1 MRIPTPAERGAPT
14 GSITVDPLQPVF
26 KNTTFA
32 NNQELSQNLSSL
44 GNSLG
49 DIGQQIAAKRD
60 RVAKRGAEEA
70 WRAFEREVADP
81 QSGIYTQRGMDANGA
96 TDRFTEAANAKREE
110 IIAQFGGQMGSGSGK
125 AALEELIG
133 ARSQA
138 LWGKIAGHES
148 GELDMAEQAQ
158 LAASIEGS
166 ADRASAFWNDDT
178 EFEAAINSTIGA
190 ATDMAEGQT
199 EDVIRETVQAETT
212 KVVVSRA
219 QRLMEH
225 APAQVEAF
233 LQEQV
238 ENGRMDQTSADQ
250 WLQQNEQNIIGSKA
264 RVLVDGASVLS
275 TPSFQVADPVRGTP
289 VASFIDRMIM
299 SESSGRA
306 DASVTIDDG
315 RTFSG
320 LGGVGEA
327 RLQDMKNAG
336 VVPEAMSLSEFASK
350 ENEYIQ
356 RNALAW
362 HFADIDKAIDATGAL
377 SRGFSRD
384 GLRAVAHIGGQG
396 GMRQYINSGGR
407 YNPNDSYTKP
417 DGTKTKG
424 TSLSDY
430 YNKFSGANNGG
441 MSVDQRIAEETDPRV
456 QEEAYATIDAR
467 RRRQYAADERLSN
480 QVTTQ
485 IITDFE
491 AALRDDTQ
499 FDLSEV
505 LAREGVVEALG
516 EKISVV
522 RDYVR
527 RQEAGLDI
535 ATKTRTVQNIEQA
548 IADDPSGF
556 ADRDLIA
563 WYSDGLSNSDMKM
576 YLREQTNIKQGLANA
591 EADAAG
597 STDEWTRSAANTL
610 VVDIATALKI
620 DGKPEQARLL
630 GQALQVSRLYA
641 ANNNGAK
648 MGDAALSAAVREL
661 AANTKVANFDPAGLF
676 GDDDQKKDAS
686 FQDVLEAA
694 DKQDISEFM
703 SGEVDLTLTYNT
715 LNGNINHVVTPLEF
729 QSAYRYIYQIN
740 KSPPTP
746 SQVITALQLYPPAD
760 IEDQF

>member
-1 MRIPTPAERGAPT
+1 MRIPTPAERGVQT
-14 GSITVDPLQPVF
+14 GSITVDPLQPVY

-49 DIGQQIAAKRD
+49 DIGSQIAAKRD
-60 RVAKRGAEEA
+60 RVAARGAEDA

-96 TDRFTEAANAKREE
+96 TDRFTEAANAKRDE
-110 IIAQFGGQMGSGSGK
+110 IIAQFGDQMGSGSGK
-125 AALEELIG
+125 AALGELISS
-133 ARSQA
+133 RSQA
-138 LWGKIAGHES
+138 LWGKVAGHES
-148 GELDMAEQAQ
+148 SELDIAEQAQ
-158 LAASIEGS
+158 LAASIEGA
-166 ADRASAFWNDDT
+166 ADRASTFWNDDS
-178 EFEAAINSTIGA
+178 EFESAIIQTIGA

-199 EDVIRETVQAETT
+199 EDVINEAVQAETT
-212 KVVVSRA
+212 KVVAARA

-225 APAQVEAF
+225 APEQVEAF
-233 LQEQV
+233 LQAQV
-238 ENGRMDQTSADQ
+238 DSGRMDQTAADQ
-250 WLQQNEQNIIGSKA
+250 WLQQNEQNIISSKA

-275 TPSFQVADPVRGTP
+275 VPSYQVADPVRGTP
-289 VASFIDRMIM
+289 VSSFIDSMIV
-299 SESSGRA
+299 SESSGRP

-336 VVPEAMSLSEFASK
+336 VVPAGMTLAEFATAG
-350 ENEYIQ
+350 NADLQ
-356 RNALAW
+356 RDALEW
-362 HFADIDKAIDATGAL
+362 HFKDIDKAIDASGAL
-377 SRGFSRD
+377 TRGYSRD
-384 GLRAVAHIGGQG
+384 GLRGVAHIGGKG
-396 GMRQYINSGGR
+396 GMRRFINSGGR
-407 YNPNDSYTKP
+407 YNPNDSYTLA

-430 YNKFSGANNGG
+430 YNKFSGASNGG
-441 MSVDQRIAEETDPRV
+441 MTVDQRIAQEADPRV
-456 QEEAYATIDAR
+456 REEAFATIDGR
-467 RRRQYAADERLSN
+467 RNRQYKADERLSN

-485 IITDFE
+485 IVTDFE
-491 AALRDDTQ
+491 TSLRDDTP

-516 EKISVV
+516 EKVENV
-522 RDYVR
+522 RSYIR
-527 RQEAGLDI
+527 RQEAGTDI
-535 ATKTRTVQNIEQA
+535 VTTTQTIQNVEQI
-548 IADDPSGF
+548 IAGDPSHF
-556 ADRDLIA
+556 AEMDLIA
-563 WYSDGLSNSDMKM
+563 TFGTELSNQDMKS
-576 YLREQTNIKQGLANA
+576 YLQQQTNMKIDLAKP
-591 EADAAG
+591 EKP
-597 STDEWTRSAANTL
+597 TEVDEWTRAAANTL
-610 VVDIATALKI
+610 VVDVAAALKI
-620 DGKPEQARLL
+620 EGKPEQARLL

-661 AANTKVANFDPAGLF
+661 ASNTKVANFDPAGLF

-686 FQDVLEAA
+686 FQDVLKAA

-715 LNGNINHVVTPLEF
+715 LNGDIDHVVTPLEF

-746 SQVITALQLYPPAD
+746 SQVITALQLYPPED

>member
-70 WRAFEREVADP
+70 WRSFEREVADP
-81 QSGIYTQRGMDANGA
+81 QSGVYTQRGMDANGA

-138 LWGKIAGHES
+138 LWGKVAGHES

-178 EFEAAINSTIGA
+178 EFENAINSTIGA
-190 ATDMAEGQT
+190 AMDMAEGQT

-212 KVVVSRA
+212 KIVVSRA

-275 TPSFQVADPVRGTP
+275 NPSFQVADPVRGTP
-289 VASFIDRMIM
+289 VASFIDSMIV
-299 SESSGRA
+299 SESSGRP

-336 VVPEAMSLSEFASK
+336 VVPEGMTLAEFATAG
-350 ENEYIQ
+350 NAGLQ
-356 RNALAW
+356 RTALEW
-362 HFADIDKAIDATGAL
+362 HFKDIDKAIDATGAL

-384 GLRAVAHIGGQG
+384 GLRGVAHIGGKG
-396 GMRQYINSGGR
+396 GMRQFINSGGR

-441 MSVDQRIAEETDPRV
+441 MSVDQRIAQETDPRV
-456 QEEAYATIDAR
+456 QEEAFATLDAR

-610 VVDIATALKI
+610 VVDISTALKI

-715 LNGNINHVVTPLEF
+715 LKGNINHVVTPLEF